1 MFKSPRDSCL
11 FEAEKIGLEL
21 VYDPPALAN
30 RCFYRC
36 IARCLSLKEDD
47 LIGMVEKSM
56 LEKQFLPVKN
66 EVRANLFFNCY
77 FAHANLQTTCTIWPS
92 NCHLNKCYFILFHIL
107 SIYIVSGRNQWNLS
121 NKHAGEKFSD
131 NMNKF
136 LLILSFS
143 WRRIW
148 FALAY
153 SYVFTFRV
161 YYI

>member
-47 LIGMVEKSM
+47 LIDMVGKSM
-56 LEKQFLPVKN
+56 LEEQFLPVKN

-77 FAHANLQTTCTIWPS
+77 FAHANLQTTLYNMAVELSLEQMLFYTIS
-92 NCHLNKCYFILFHIL
+92 YTF
-107 SIYIVSGRNQWNLS
+107 NLHCVGKKS
-121 NKHAGEKFSD
+121 MEFK
-131 NMNKF
+131 
-136 LLILSFS
+136 
-143 WRRIW
+143 
-148 FALAY
+148 
-153 SYVFTFRV
+153 
-161 YYI
+161 

>member
-77 FAHANLQTTCTIWPS
+77 FAHANFQTTLYNMAVELSLEQMLFYTIS
-92 NCHLNKCYFILFHIL
+92 YTF
-107 SIYIVSGRNQWNLS
+107 NLHCVGKKS
-121 NKHAGEKFSD
+121 MEFK
-131 NMNKF
+131 
-136 LLILSFS
+136 
-143 WRRIW
+143 
-148 FALAY
+148 
-153 SYVFTFRV
+153 
-161 YYI
+161 